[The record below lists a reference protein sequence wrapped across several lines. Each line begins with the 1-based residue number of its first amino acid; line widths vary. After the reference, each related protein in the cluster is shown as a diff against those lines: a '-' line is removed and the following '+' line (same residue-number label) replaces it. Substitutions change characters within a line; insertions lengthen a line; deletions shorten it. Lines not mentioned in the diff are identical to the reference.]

1 MRDAHGQWVA
11 TTDVAW
17 PALRA
22 VGEVDGRVKY
32 DQLLTPGTSATDAL
46 MAEKRRKEL
55 IKEAGSWSARWGW
68 AEARDPA
75 ALAHRVRTALARR

>member
-1 MRDAHGQWVA
+1 MCIPAPVLQVEVRDAHGQWVA

-32 DQLLTPGTSATDAL
+32 DQLLTPGKTAADAV
-46 MAEKRRKEL
+46 MAEKRRDEL
-55 IKEAGSWSARWGW
+55 IKKAGS
-68 AEARDPA
+68 
-75 ALAHRVRTALARR
+75 